1 MNRVFVECTYVFDHP
16 EVNSGIQR
24 VVKNIIRE
32 LPRVESNKF
41 EYAPAV
47 IKDNQLYSVKK
58 MYTVDD
64 RLSTSQK
71 IKRDLTKVRN
81 HYWLYHH
88 KLESYFPFTKSLNL
102 RRCLYLLAKLG
113 ASILSVALHLV
124 SRPIVENDFLVAVE
138 AKAGDT
144 IILLD
149 ASWNDDF
156 YIFLEA
162 HKQRGVRIVTVI
174 YDLIPITNREFF
186 DDHLVGL
193 FTNWF
198 KWITNNSDGY
208 IAISKTVAAQFSGML
223 ASQKLRVYAD
233 PYWVDSF
240 YLGSDFHRHED
251 GLVRPVV
258 SEIFQKESEV
268 YLTVSTIEPRKNH
281 VCIIDA
287 FELLWGN
294 GVDLSLCIVGKVGW
308 KTEELIKRI
317 ELHTEFNKRL
327 FMFNDI
333 DDSELEYCY
342 QNAKAL
348 VFASMAEGFGLPLVE
363 AAQRGLPVICS
374 DIPVFSEVGGDNF
387 YYFELDSRQSLSE
400 TILNFRSQTTNS
412 SFVSDSNVKWL
423 SWLESTQQLID
434 VIDKN
439 IIK

>member
-1 MNRVFVECTYVFDHP
+1 MKRVFIECTYVFDHP

-41 EYAPAV
+41 EYTPAV
-47 IKDNQLYSVKK
+47 IKNNQLYSIKK

-64 RLSTSQK
+64 RLSLNQK
-71 IKRDLTKVRN
+71 IKRNLTKVRN
-81 HYWLYHH
+81 HYWLYHC
-88 KLESYFPFTKSLNL
+88 KLESYFPFTKSLNC
-102 RRCLYLLAKLG
+102 RRGLYLLAKLG
-113 ASILSVALHLV
+113 ALALSFALSLV
-124 SRPIVENDFLVAVE
+124 SRPIVENDFLIAVE
-138 AKAGDT
+138 AEAGDT

-156 YIFLEA
+156 YTFLDA
-162 HKQRGVRIVTVI
+162 YKQRGVYIVTVI

-186 DDHLVGL
+186 DDQLVAM
-193 FTNWF
+193 FNNWF
-198 KWITNNSDGY
+198 KWISNNSDGY

-223 ASQKLRVYAD
+223 ASQELRVCAD

-240 YLGSDFHRHED
+240 YLGSDFHRHKD

-258 SEIFQKESEV
+258 AEVFENESDV

-281 VCIIDA
+281 AFIIDV

-317 ELHTEFNKRL
+317 KSHAEFNKRL

-342 QNAKAL
+342 QNSKAL

-374 DIPVFSEVGGDNF
+374 NIPVFSEVGGDNF
-387 YYFELDSRQSLSE
+387 YYFELGSRQSLNE
-400 TILNFRSQTTNS
+400 AILNFRSKTTNS
-412 SFVSDSNVKWL
+412 SVGNVKWL

-434 VIDKN
+434 VVDKN